1 MPHRI
6 RRRTSRKKVGVKP
19 ARPKRSS
26 HLLFGVLVVVTLSAI
41 VATFLLAN
49 DMHHLRSLARRYG
62 LDRLFAEPSGTEAPV
77 ALKGRRLEPVPVEV
91 PRYFFTDFIEPAAGT
106 FVREIRIRGPA
117 LCTELNRA
125 GLKNPGWR
133 PSEYDSRT
141 SECLSETR
149 FAAPDAATDTDGG
162 EASLFFIAK
171 GTPQGDVRSIRMKL
185 VAPAGM
191 PGETAQAW
199 LVEALS
205 EIIDRTTWSDFA
217 PAADAARHL
226 VDYSAVHFGISVEF
240 SRDFVITD
248 GYNFILAPDGRS
260 PLVRRT
266 RAYFSPDGWL
276 PLGPGEPRLPA
287 AIIRHWRLSEATPAK
302 TGRAVTSPP

>member
-19 ARPKRSS
+19 VRPERSS
-26 HLLFGVLVVVTLSAI
+26 HLLFGVLVVVILSTI

-49 DMHHLRSLARRYG
+49 DMYHLRSLARRYG
-62 LDRLFAEPSGTEAPV
+62 LDRLFAEPSGTEAPI
-77 ALKGRRLEPVPVEV
+77 ALKGRRLDPVPVEI
-91 PRYFFTDFIEPAAGT
+91 PRYFFTDFIEPAAGA
-106 FVREIRIRGPA
+106 FVREIRVRGPA
-117 LCTELNRA
+117 LCAELNRV
-125 GLKNPGWR
+125 GLKNPGWQ
-133 PSEYDSRT
+133 PSEYDGRT

-149 FAAPDAATDTDGG
+149 FAAPDPAGV

-171 GTPQGDVRSIRMKL
+171 GTPEGEVRSIRMKL
-185 VAPAGM
+185 VAPASM

-199 LVEALS
+199 LVGALS
-205 EIIDRTTWSDFA
+205 EIIDRTTWRDFA
-217 PAADAARHL
+217 PAIDAARQL
-226 VDYSAVHFGISVEF
+226 TDYSAIRFGISVEF

-248 GYNFILAPDGRS
+248 GYNFILAPDDRS

-276 PLGPGEPRLPA
+276 PLRPGEPRLPE
-287 AIIRHWRLSEATPAK
+287 AIIRHWRMSEAKPAK
-302 TGRAVTSPP
+302 TGRAAASPQ

>member
-1 MPHRI
+1 MRHRN
-6 RRRTSRKKVGVKP
+6 RRRTSRQEVGIKP
-19 ARPKRSS
+19 ARPRRNS
-26 HLLFGVLVVVTLSAI
+26 HVLFGLLVIVLSAV

-49 DMHHLRSLARRYG
+49 DMYHLRSLARRYG

-77 ALKGRRLEPVPVEV
+77 ALKGRRLEPVPVEI
-91 PRYFFTDFIEPAAGT
+91 PRYFFTDFIEPAAGA
-106 FVREIRIRGPA
+106 FVREIRVRGPA
-117 LCTELNRA
+117 LCKELNRA
-125 GLKNPGWR
+125 GLKNPGWQ
-133 PSEYDSRT
+133 PSEYDRRT

-149 FAAPDAATDTDGG
+149 FAAAGTDTDGG

-171 GTPQGDVRSIRMKL
+171 GTPQGEVRSVRMKL

-205 EIIDRTTWSDFA
+205 KIIDRTTWSDFA
-217 PAADAARHL
+217 PAADAARQL
-226 VDYSAVHFGISVEF
+226 ADYSAVHFGISVEF
-240 SRDFVITD
+240 SRDFVITN
-248 GYNFILAPDGRS
+248 GYNFILAPDGRN

-276 PLGPGEPRLPA
+276 PLKTGEPRLPA
-287 AIIRHWRLSEATPAK
+287 ALIRHWRMAEAGTGKTARATASTP
-302 TGRAVTSPP
+302 

>member
-1 MPHRI
+1 M
-6 RRRTSRKKVGVKP
+6 KP

-26 HLLFGVLVVVTLSAI
+26 HLLFGVLVVIILSAI
-41 VATFLLAN
+41 AATFLLAN
-49 DMHHLRSLARRYG
+49 DMYHLRSLARRYG
-62 LDRLFAEPSGTEAPV
+62 LDRLLAEPSGTDAPV
-77 ALKGRRLEPVPVEV
+77 ALKGRRLEPVPVNV

-106 FVREIRIRGPA
+106 FVRDIRLKGPT
-117 LCTELNRA
+117 LCSELSRA
-125 GLKNPGWR
+125 GLKNPGWQ
-133 PSEYDSRT
+133 PSEYDRRT

-149 FAAPDAATDTDGG
+149 FAAPATDGG

-171 GTPQGDVRSIRMKL
+171 GTPEGEVRSIRMKL

-205 EIIDRTTWSDFA
+205 EIIDRTTWRDFT
-217 PAADAARHL
+217 PAIDAARKL
-226 VDYSAVHFGISVEF
+226 TDYSAIRFGISVEF

-248 GYNFILAPDGRS
+248 GYNFILAPNGRN

-276 PLGPGEPRLPA
+276 PLKPGEPRLPA
-287 AIIRHWRLSEATPAK
+287 ATIRHWRMPEASPAK
-302 TGRAVTSPP
+302 TGRPAASSP